1 VRQIR
6 IYTNETLNVSNV
18 IVLKDQIYH
27 YLNNVLKA
35 KETQKIVLFNNTG
48 YDFYGHIK
56 NITKNTFEVFIEKK
70 IFYENAKSNF
80 EVAFSVCKNS
90 CSDLIVQKLTEL
102 GVDKIQPLISENS
115 IFNNKKLDKE
125 KKNSHWKKISIS
137 ACEQSE
143 RSYLPLIKPII
154 SFDDYIKNCSYDQKI
169 ILDTEAEKMLSRVY
183 KKNQSS
189 CSILIGPE
197 GDFTKEEYNIA
208 KKLNFSPASLGDNI
222 LRVETAVIAAFSY
235 IKLRT

>member
-1 VRQIR
+1 MRQFR
-6 IYTNETLNVSNV
+6 IYTNETLKEGNI
-18 IVLKDQIYH
+18 IVLKDELYH
-27 YLNNVLKA
+27 YLSNVLKA
-35 KETQKIVLFNNTG
+35 KESHKIVLFNNTG
-48 YDFYGHIK
+48 YDFYGYIK
-56 NITKNTFEVFIEKK
+56 NITKNTLEIFIEKK
-70 IFYENAKSNF
+70 IFIEQVKSNI
-80 EVAFSVCKNS
+80 EVAFSICKNP
-90 CSDLIVQKLTEL
+90 CSDFIVQKLTEL

-115 IFNNKKLDKE
+115 IFNNKKLNKE
-125 KKNSHWKKISIS
+125 KKNNHWKKISIS

-154 SFDDYIKNCSYDQKI
+154 LYDDYIKHCSYDQKI
-169 ILDTEAEKMLSRVY
+169 ILDTEAKNLLSKVY

-189 CSILIGPE
+189 CSLLIGPE

-222 LRVETAVIAAFSY
+222 LRVETAAIAAFSY

>member
-1 VRQIR
+1 M
-6 IYTNETLNVSNV
+6 
-18 IVLKDQIYH
+18 
-27 YLNNVLKA
+27 
-35 KETQKIVLFNNTG
+35 
-48 YDFYGHIK
+48 
-56 NITKNTFEVFIEKK
+56 
-70 IFYENAKSNF
+70 
-80 EVAFSVCKNS
+80 
-90 CSDLIVQKLTEL
+90 
-102 GVDKIQPLISENS
+102 
-115 IFNNKKLDKE
+115 
-125 KKNSHWKKISIS
+125 
-137 ACEQSE
+137 
-143 RSYLPLIKPII
+143 PLIKPII